1 MSTSSHL
8 SAIAAADTARFA
20 ALAHTGILD
29 TAPEPRFDDLVMLA
43 KEICDVPIALV
54 SLVDSERQWFKA
66 KVGVDVEETPIETS
80 VCALVIRQD
89 GLFVIPDLSLDPR
102 TAHFSLVAQE
112 PHLRFYAG
120 FPIVT
125 AAGVPLGSLCAIDVV
140 PRPGGLTSRQ
150 AAALEAL
157 ARQTAIEIER
167 TMAARSRRVNAA
179 VAHSVG
185 IWDWDVVSDR
195 VTADA
200 GFAALYGID
209 PTVAASGAPIAKFF
223 HAIHPDDLPRVRA
236 AIDAA
241 LASCEAFDCEYRL
254 LQPDGRSRWVVAQ
267 GRCMLGPDGA
277 PRRFPGV
284 SFDIDAR
291 KRAELRL
298 SALVELSDVLRAPG
312 APGDLGFAAAEI
324 LARVMEVSRAGYGTI
339 DRANETVVIE
349 RDWNA
354 PGIKTI
360 AGTLQFRDY
369 GSYIED
375 LKAGETVAI
384 ADAYVDP
391 RTRDTADALKGIS
404 AQSFINMP
412 VTERGGLVALLYL
425 NHEAAREWPPEELAF
440 VREVAERTRDAVERR
455 RAELELAELTASL
468 EAEVEAR
475 TAELMV
481 AEESLRQAQKMEA
494 VGQLTGGLAHDFNNL
509 LTGIAGAIE
518 MMQVRITQGRIN
530 ELDRYASAAQG
541 AVKRAAALTHRLL
554 AFSRRQTL
562 DPKPTDINRLVTG
575 MHDLIQRTV
584 GPAAEVEVVG
594 AAGIWPA
601 MVDPNQL
608 ENALLNLC
616 INARDAMPEGGRIT
630 IETANKWLDER
641 AARERDLQ
649 PGQFISLCV
658 TDTGVGMTPEIQARA
673 FDPFYTTKPL
683 GEGTGLG
690 LSMIYGFARQSGG
703 QVRIYTELGVGTTM
717 CIYLPRHYGATD
729 EDRDEPTAGLEDA
742 QRADSQQTVL
752 VVDDEPTIRML
763 VLEVLEELGYT
774 ALEAGEGAA
783 AMRILQSNA
792 RIDLVITDVGL
803 PGAMNGRQVADA
815 ALALRPELKILF
827 ITGYAENAVIGNGQL
842 GPAMT
847 LITKPFAMDALA
859 TKVRALLD

>member
-1 MSTSSHL
+1 MSTS
-8 SAIAAADTARFA
+8 APGAATAADDTARLA

-29 TAPEPRFDDLVMLA
+29 TAPEPRFDDLVLLV
-43 KEICDVPIALV
+43 KEICQVPIALV
-54 SLVDSERQWFKA
+54 SLIDSERQWFKA
-66 KVGVDVEETPIETS
+66 RIGVDVDETPLDTS
-80 VCALVIRQD
+80 VCALVIRQEQ
-89 GLFVIPDLSLDPR
+89 LFVIPDLSLDPR

-120 FPIVT
+120 FPIIT
-125 AAGVPLGSLCAIDVV
+125 AAGIAVGSLCAIDVV

-167 TMAARSRRVNAA
+167 TMAARSRRVSAA
-179 VAHSVG
+179 VSHSIG
-185 IWDWDVVSDR
+185 IWDWDVVNDR

-200 GFAALYGID
+200 GFARMYGVD
-209 PTVAASGAPIAKFF
+209 PEVAASGAPIREFF
-223 HAIHPDDLPRVRA
+223 RNIHPDDFPETRIK
-236 AIDAA
+236 IDAA
-241 LASCEAFDCEYRL
+241 LSTGEAFDSEYRL
-254 LQPDGRSRWVVAQ
+254 VQPDGRSRWVVAQ

-277 PRRFPGV
+277 PVRFPGV
-284 SFDIDAR
+284 SFDIDSR

-298 SALVELSDVLRAPG
+298 SALVELSDRLRAPG
-312 APGDLGFAAAEI
+312 GPGDLGFAAAEI
-324 LARVMEVSRAGYGTI
+324 LGRVMEVSRVGYGTI
-339 DRANETVVIE
+339 DRLNETIGIE

-354 PGIKTI
+354 PGIASL
-360 AGTLQFRDY
+360 AGTLHFRNY

-384 ADAYVDP
+384 ADAYADP
-391 RTRDTADALKGIS
+391 RTRDTADALHAIS
-404 AQSFINMP
+404 AQSFINLP
-412 VTERGGLVALLYL
+412 VTEHGGFVALLYL
-425 NHEAAREWPPEELAF
+425 NNATAREWPPEELAF

-455 RAELELAELTASL
+455 RAELELAALTASL
-468 EAEVEAR
+468 EAEIDAR
-475 TAELMV
+475 TSELMI

-518 MMQVRITQGRIN
+518 MMQVRITQGRIG

-562 DPKPTDINRLVTG
+562 DPRPTDINRLVTG
-575 MHDLIQRTV
+575 MHELIQRTV

-594 AAGIWPA
+594 SAGLWPA
-601 MVDPNQL
+601 MVDLNQL

-717 CIYLPRHYGATD
+717 CIYLPRHYGPTD
-729 EDRDEPTAGLEDA
+729 EDLDEPALALDDA
-742 QRADSQQTVL
+742 LRADGRHTVL

-783 AMRILQSNA
+783 AMRILQSNT

-859 TKVRALLD
+859 TKVRALLE